1 MPAAVDVPVLAL
13 ITAKDAA
20 ATKDAAEAEL
30 QRRQRR
36 LSGIASAAKEEV
48 MQLRSERARLATQ
61 LQQLAAAVKEVPQ
74 PPEALADAHA
84 KALRCL
90 KATSDGRQGEQ
101 NVVEIGSNRLLTLVH
116 TVDLTC

>member
-30 QRRQRR
+30 LRRQRR

-48 MQLRSERARLATQ
+48 MQLRSERTRLATQ
-61 LQQLAAAVKEVPQ
+61 LQHLAAAVEEVPQ
-74 PPEALADAHA
+74 PPEALADAQA
-84 KALRCL
+84 KALHCL
-90 KATSDGRQGEQ
+90 KATSLGRQGEK
-101 NVVEIGSNRLLTLVH
+101 LLW
-116 TVDLTC
+116 

>member
-20 ATKDAAEAEL
+20 ATRDAAEAEL

-36 LSGIASAAKEEV
+36 LSGIASAAKEEL

-61 LQQLAAAVKEVPQ
+61 LQQLAAAVDEVPQ
-74 PPEALADAHA
+74 PPGALADAHS

-90 KATSDGRQGEQ
+90 KATSDGRQGDCTSMAYLS
-101 NVVEIGSNRLLTLVH
+101 V
-116 TVDLTC
+116 